1 MSLPDAIS
9 ALGPILADPQF
20 RWWALGTLVAIGPVP
35 EEVTKQVIVDGQKTE
50 TITTRW
56 RWGGLL
62 RIALIGV
69 LGHSKLAERVGSL
82 ETAVEGMTGTMRELI
97 IEFRTHRG
105 VPVALVAPVESA
117 PAARN
122 SSNGS
127 VVAPPSVNGIRCA
140 EPMTVRAVVPSQ
152 QLRDS

>member
-1 MSLPDAIS
+1 MSLSDAIS
-9 ALGPILADPQF
+9 ALGPVLADAQF
-20 RWWALGTLVAIGPVP
+20 RWWLLGLFLAIGPVP
-35 EEVTKQVIVDGQKTE
+35 EEVTKTTIVDGVKSE
-50 TITTRW
+50 TTNTRW

-122 SSNGS
+122 SNNGS
-127 VVAPPSVNGIRCA
+127 IVAPPSVNGIRCA
-140 EPMTVRAVVPSQ
+140 EPVSMRVVTPSQ
-152 QLRDS
+152 QLRDG

>member
-1 MSLPDAIS
+1 MSLSDAIS
-9 ALGPILADPQF
+9 ALGPVLADAQF
-20 RWWALGTLVAIGPVP
+20 RWWLLGLFLAIGPVP
-35 EEVTKQVIVDGQKTE
+35 EEVTKTVIVEGNRTE
-50 TITTRW
+50 TTNTRW

-105 VPVALVAPVESA
+105 VPVESA

-127 VVAPPSVNGIRCA
+127 IVAPPSVNGIRCA
-140 EPMTVRAVVPSQ
+140 EPVSMRVVTPSQ
-152 QLRDS
+152 QLRDG